1 MQSVTS
7 NAVAKLSERVDT
19 SNWTITYE
27 TSNVT
32 NCTVT
37 CTRIGKGI
45 AIVEIIIFS
54 SGSNNSQVISLV
66 TVDTHG
72 KVGNI
77 ISHLGYTVCCGDQ
90 FEIVPKWCQAGS
102 GNGVMS
108 AFIVW
113 SIGATNGSGIGRV
126 AILVEYND

>member
-45 AIVEIIIFS
+45 AIVEIVIFS

-90 FEIVPKWCQAGS
+90 FEIVPKII
-102 GNGVMS
+102 GNIKDINNNLH
-108 AFIVW
+108 ANI
-113 SIGATNGSGIGRV
+113 IL
-126 AILVEYND
+126 AIFYIP